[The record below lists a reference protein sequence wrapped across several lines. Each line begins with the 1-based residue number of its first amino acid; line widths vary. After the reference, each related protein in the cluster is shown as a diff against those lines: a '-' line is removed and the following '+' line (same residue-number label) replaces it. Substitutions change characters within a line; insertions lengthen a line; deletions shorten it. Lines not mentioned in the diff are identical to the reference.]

1 MPVKSR
7 AHNLIVKPFARD
19 HAGGEHL
26 YRQLALRLGRD
37 IREGKLKPGQRL
49 PSMDD
54 LAAACGVTK
63 ITVRRALL
71 ELKSEGLIYT
81 RPAQGTYVS
90 EILPAAR
97 QRKRNKVLTVGLVS
111 RVLTGEPG
119 PYHAEI
125 LASLRT
131 EMSRQKGNL
140 VVLPAPALGA
150 LDLSEQMG
158 HANLDAVIFLG
169 PFESEALRRIVRNG
183 PPSVLVDFHLRGLH
197 VDTIAVDNV
206 NGGETAMN
214 HLISLGH
221 RELAII
227 QGEKDAAAT
236 RDRLIGARNALEQ
249 AGIPFS
255 SVRTLEGDFLLES
268 GYKAMAS
275 MLKSGSVPTGVFC
288 MNDEMAVGVLQAIHR
303 LSSLEV
309 PRDISVIGFDDIVW
323 GTATHPR
330 LTTIRVDKALMGK
343 LAMERV
349 LSAIGSKS
357 HAITATLIDIELL
370 KRESTASPPLRNHA
384 DPPRFATTR
393 LPSTVNLGQNQKT
406 PLTSV

>member
-7 AHNLIVKPFARD
+7 ATSLVVKPFTRD
-19 HAGGEHL
+19 QAGGEHL
-26 YRQLALRLGRD
+26 YRQLAMRLGRD
-37 IREGKLKPGQRL
+37 IREGKFKPGQRL

-81 RPAQGTYVS
+81 KPAQGTYVADM
-90 EILPAAR
+90 LPASR
-97 QRKRNKVLTVGLVS
+97 QRNRNKVLTVGLVS
-111 RVLTGEPG
+111 RILTGEPG

-140 VVLPAPALGA
+140 VVLPAPSLGA

-183 PPSVLVDFHLRGLH
+183 PPSVLVDFQLRGLH
-197 VDTIAVDNV
+197 VDTIAVDNI
-206 NGGETAMN
+206 NGGEIAMN

-221 RELAII
+221 RDFAII
-227 QGEKDAAAT
+227 LGEKDAAAR

-249 AGIPFS
+249 ADIPPS
-255 SVRTLEGDFLLES
+255 SVRILEGDFLLES
-268 GYKAMAS
+268 GYDAMAS
-275 MLKSGSVPTGVFC
+275 MLKTGSLPTAVFC

-303 LSSLEV
+303 LSSLES
-309 PRDISVIGFDDIVW
+309 PRDISVIGFDDIIW
-323 GTATHPR
+323 GTTTHPR
-330 LTTIRVDKALMGK
+330 LTTIRVDKSLMGR
-343 LAMERV
+343 LAIERV
-349 LSAIGSKS
+349 LSAVGTKS
-357 HAITATLIDIELL
+357 HTVTSTIIDIELL
-370 KRESTASPPLRNHA
+370 TRESTAPPPVRNHA
-384 DPPRFATTR
+384 DAPRLENTAAAGR
-393 LPSTVNLGQNQKT
+393 L
-406 PLTSV
+406 

>member
-7 AHNLIVKPFARD
+7 ATSLVVKPFTRNQ
-19 HAGGEHL
+19 AGGEHL

-81 RPAQGTYVS
+81 KPAQGTYVA
-90 EILPAAR
+90 EMLPAGR
-97 QRKRNKVLTVGLVS
+97 QRSRNKVLTVGLVS
-111 RVLTGEPG
+111 RILTGEPG

-140 VVLPAPALGA
+140 VVLPAPPLGA
-150 LDLSEQMG
+150 LDLSEHMG
-158 HANLDAVIFLG
+158 HANLDAVIFFG

-183 PPSVLVDFHLRGLH
+183 PPSVLVDFQLRGLH
-197 VDTIAVDNV
+197 VDTIAVDNI
-206 NGGETAMN
+206 NGGEIAMN

-221 RELAII
+221 RDFAII
-227 QGEKDAAAT
+227 LGEKDAVAS
-236 RDRLIGARNALEQ
+236 RDRLVGARNALGQ
-249 AGIPFS
+249 ADIPPS
-255 SVRTLEGDFLLES
+255 SVRILEGDFLLES
-268 GYKAMAS
+268 GYEAMAS
-275 MLKSGSVPTGVFC
+275 MLKAGSLPTAVFC

-303 LSSLEV
+303 LSSLEA
-309 PRDISVIGFDDIVW
+309 PRDISVIGFDDIIW
-323 GTATHPR
+323 GTTTHPR
-330 LTTIRVDKALMGK
+330 LTTMRVDKGLMGR
-343 LAMERV
+343 LAIERV
-349 LSAIGSKS
+349 LSAVGAKS
-357 HAITATLIDIELL
+357 HTVTSTIIDTELL
-370 KRESTASPPLRNHA
+370 MRESTAPPPVASHLRPA
-384 DPPRFATTR
+384 
-393 LPSTVNLGQNQKT
+393 LV
-406 PLTSV
+406 

>member
-7 AHNLIVKPFARD
+7 APSLVVKPFARD
-19 HAGGEHL
+19 QAGGEHL
-26 YRQLALRLGRD
+26 YRQLAMRLGRD
-37 IREGKLKPGQRL
+37 IREGKLKPGRRL

-81 RPAQGTYVS
+81 RPAQGTYVV
-90 EILPAAR
+90 ETLPSAK
-97 QRKRNKVLTVGLVS
+97 QRSRNKILTIGLVS

-140 VVLPAPALGA
+140 VVLPAPPLGS
-150 LDLSEQMG
+150 LELSEQMG

-169 PFESEALRRIVRNG
+169 PFESEPLRRIIRNG
-183 PPSVLVDFHLRGLH
+183 PPSVLVDFQLRGLH
-197 VDTIAVDNV
+197 VDSIAVDNV
-206 NGGETAMN
+206 NGGEIAMN

-221 RELAII
+221 RDLVII
-227 QGEKDAAAT
+227 QGERDAAAT
-236 RDRLIGARNALEQ
+236 RDRLVGARNALEK
-249 AGIPFS
+249 ASIPPQ
-255 SVRTLEGDFLLES
+255 SVRVLEGDFLLES

-275 MLKSGSVPTGVFC
+275 LLKAGPVPTAVFC
-288 MNDEMAVGVLQAIHR
+288 MNDEMAVGVIQAVHR

-309 PRDISVIGFDDIVW
+309 PTDISVIGFDDIIW

-330 LTTIRVDKALMGK
+330 LTTIRVDKGLMGR
-343 LAMERV
+343 LAIERL
-349 LSAIGSKS
+349 LSAIGTKS
-357 HAITATLIDIELL
+357 HTITSTLIDTELL
-370 KRESTASPPLRNHA
+370 KRESTAPPPARNHSQV
-384 DPPRFATTR
+384 PRLENTT
-393 LPSTVNLGQNQKT
+393 TVGAPRPAQGQET
-406 PLTSV
+406 C